1 MTKRSE
7 YSAFGR
13 KVADFMYHNN
23 LYQYEVAKAIG
34 VTPAAISLAL
44 RGCASSRMVSKL
56 EAFMA
61 DYDEQRAAQ

>member
-1 MTKRSE
+1 
-7 YSAFGR
+7 
-13 KVADFMYHNN
+13 MYHNN